1 MSRRLRIVASGTLFV
16 THTLT
21 VSALPNQNTTRASA
35 VRRERGGASATVLS
49 ILAQFTHVEAYLV
62 APVGGGQEGRAML
75 KELETAGVK
84 TKLCAKRDASGVPAA
99 YVICAADGT
108 KSVVNHNPIPDVL
121 HDEFVRLVSPL
132 LTPPTPPGGPEPDL
146 TQPPFEWLHFEA
158 SLQTTLSN
166 LTGLDGLAEERG
178 WRNSVVFSV
187 EISRPGRQGQEAL
200 IRHADVVFFS
210 HAYATAQEYTAPRP
224 FLLAMA
230 RFAAPHALLCVE
242 WGRAGCA
249 MLSVPTKEY
258 FQSSAFVPDPRAQSH
273 RVMDSL
279 STSLFES
286 VRSGTPF
293 FSEMGDQRAP
303 SRNEARPE
311 VNGNGRS
318 ASRAEGRS
326 ASRAE
331 GRSAGQAGGS
341 RSASQGGGKRRN
353 RGQSTSGQGQDDW
366 GKMYPE
372 SVRKASPTPSSSSE
386 EDERRTITG
395 ASWRTSVTGTTS
407 SAAAA
412 KDVVEEAGAGDAFV
426 AGMIFALSRRLV
438 PGAPYSPGMQDLPGP
453 DAEKGRWRLEECLR
467 FGTEMVGRKIRRR
480 GFDGLARAME
490 EVGWFED

>member
-1 MSRRLRIVASGTLFV
+1 MSRRLRIVASGTLFI
-16 THTLT
+16 THTLS
-21 VSALPNQNTTRASA
+21 VNALPNQNTTRASA

-49 ILAQFTHVEAYLV
+49 VLAQFTDVEAYLV
-62 APVGGGQEGRAML
+62 APVGGGPEGAAMI

-84 TKLCAKRDASGVPAA
+84 TKLCARRDASGIPAA
-99 YVICAADGT
+99 YIICAADGT

-121 HDEFVRLVSPL
+121 HDEFIRLVAPL

-146 TQPPFEWLHFEA
+146 SLAPFEWLHFEGRNV
-158 SLQTTLSN
+158 QTTLSN
-166 LTGLDGLAEERG
+166 LTGLDGLAIERG
-178 WRNSVVFSV
+178 WRNKVVFSI

-230 RFAAPHALLCVE
+230 RFASPHALLCAE

-258 FQSSAFVPDPRAQSH
+258 FQSSAFVPDPRTQNH
-273 RVMDSL
+273 RTLDSM

-293 FSEMGDQRAP
+293 YSEMGDPRAP
-303 SRNEARPE
+303 SRAE
-311 VNGNGRS
+311 VNGNSNGRSISRAENRS
-318 ASRAEGRS
+318 ASRA
-326 ASRAE
+326 AE
-331 GRSAGQAGGS
+331 NRNGD
-341 RSASQGGGKRRN
+341 KRRN

-372 SVRKASPTPSSSSE
+372 SVRRASPAPSSSSE

-412 KDVVEEAGAGDAFV
+412 KDIIEEAGGGDAFV

-438 PGAPYSPGMQDLPGP
+438 PGAPYSPGLQDVPGP

-467 FGTEMVGRKIRRR
+467 FGTEMVGRKIRRK
-480 GFDGLARAME
+480 GFEGLARAME

>member
-1 MSRRLRIVASGTLFV
+1 MSRRLRIVASGTLFI

-21 VSALPNQNTTRASA
+21 VNSLPNQNSTRASA

-49 ILAQFTHVEAYLV
+49 ILAQFTHVETYLV
-62 APVGGGQEGRAML
+62 APVGGGPEGSAML
-75 KELETAGVK
+75 KELEAAGVK

-99 YVICAADGT
+99 YVICAADGS

-146 TQPPFEWLHFEA
+146 SQAPFEWLHFEGRTV
-158 SLQTTLSN
+158 QTTLSN
-166 LTGLDGLAEERG
+166 LTGLDGLALERG
-178 WRNSVVFSV
+178 WRNKVVFSV

-230 RFAAPHALLCVE
+230 RFAAAHALLCVE

-258 FQSSAFVPDPRAQSH
+258 FQSSAFVPDPRTQSH
-273 RVMDSL
+273 RAVDSL

-293 FSEMGDQRAP
+293 YSEIGDQRAP
-303 SRNEARPE
+303 SRAEGRPE
-311 VNGNGRS
+311 VNGNGRG

-326 ASRAE
+326 ASRA
-331 GRSAGQAGGS
+331 GGS
-341 RSASQGGGKRRN
+341 RSASQSGGRRRN
-353 RGQSTSGQGQDDW
+353 RGQSTSGQGQGQDDW

-372 SVRKASPTPSSSSE
+372 SVRRASPAPSSSSE

-438 PGAPYSPGMQDLPGP
+438 PGAPYSPGLQDLPGP